1 MSGEVA
7 TFMWLIAHRGFSG
20 RHPENTL
27 KSFSA
32 AEELGVDLVE
42 CDVHRSRD
50 GALVVI
56 HDATLDRTTNGT
68 GPVRERSLQ
77 EIKALDA
84 GEGERV
90 PTLEEVLEAVKLP
103 VVVEV
108 KTPEAVP
115 GLIALY
121 RSRPELRERLWPIS
135 FGHALI
141 LALTQAVPG
150 LTAGVLYAG
159 APIEPWLLAEKAGA
173 QILLPALETV
183 SREEVEA
190 AHAHGLH
197 LSIWTAD
204 SVEEFEYCQRIGVD
218 GIASNRVDLLLEHM
232 GKGRS

>member
-1 MSGEVA
+1 
-7 TFMWLIAHRGFSG
+7 MWLIAHRGFSG

-27 KSFSA
+27 RAFRA

-42 CDVHRSRD
+42 CDVHRSID

-56 HDATLDRTTNGT
+56 HDATLDRTTNGQ
-68 GPVRERSLQ
+68 GPVRERTLQ
-77 EIKALDA
+77 ELKALDA
-84 GEGERV
+84 GEGERL

-103 VVVEV
+103 VVVEI

-121 RSRPELRERLWPIS
+121 RARPELRERLWPIS
-135 FGHALI
+135 FGHALVR
-141 LALTQAVPG
+141 ALTQEVPG

-204 SVEEFEYCQRIGVD
+204 TEQEFAFCQDIGVD
-218 GIASNRVDLLLEHM
+218 GIATNRPDLLIGHM
-232 GKGRS
+232 SRGSR